1 MLEKLPK
8 EAREWAES
16 LPWKERRYVLSL
28 CHLLCAASPDIQASF
43 LDEYTAEGMITKIL
57 TDYDAQKTVETY
69 LAKFRIGTS
78 LTGETLRR
86 YIRQFYIH
94 SAQDMRRQPNKYL
107 ESALKLVASH
117 QEKNNILN
125 YILGFE
131 LLKMIFR
138 MSWLE
143 QERFY
148 RLQINQDDFYHRYI
162 KPIQYAHRVNKI
174 INPKDENVF
183 FAKRDYYIQK
193 PDINDKKLIELIM
206 LTFSTEQVCDLG
218 FGLSHSLKHIIFD
231 YDHIYHDQE
240 EKPQAFSV

>member
-1 MLEKLPK
+1 MLEKLPQQ
-8 EAREWAES
+8 AREWAES

-28 CHLLCAASPDIQASF
+28 CHLLCAATPEAQASF

-57 TDYDAQKTVETY
+57 MDYDAQKTAQIY
-69 LAKFRIGTS
+69 LSKFHINIS
-78 LTGETLRR
+78 LTGNILRK

-94 SAQDMRRQPNKYL
+94 SAQDMRRQLNQYL
-107 ESALKLVASH
+107 ESALKLMASQ

-131 LLKMIFR
+131 ILKMIFK

-148 RLQINQDDFYHRYI
+148 RLQINQDQFYHNYI
-162 KPIQYAHRVNKI
+162 KPIKSAHRLNKI
-174 INPKDENVF
+174 VNPKDENVF
-183 FAKRDYYIQK
+183 FAKRDYYVKK
-193 PDINDKKLIELIM
+193 PAIKDKKLIELIM

-218 FGLSHSLKHIIFD
+218 FGLSHSLKHIVFD
-231 YDHIYHDQE
+231 YDYIYNSKED
-240 EKPQAFSV
+240 KPQAFSA

>member
-1 MLEKLPK
+1 MLDKLPK
-8 EAREWAES
+8 EAQEWAES
-16 LPWKERRYVLSL
+16 LPWKQRRYVLSL
-28 CHLLCAASPDIQASF
+28 CHLLCAAPAEVQAAF

-57 TDYDAQKTVETY
+57 TDYDAQKTIELS
-69 LAKFRIGTS
+69 LAKFHITTS
-78 LTGETLRR
+78 LTGENLRK

-131 LLKMIFR
+131 IIKILFQ

-148 RLQINQDDFYHRYI
+148 RLQINQDEFYHRYV

-174 INPKDENVF
+174 VNPKDENVF
-183 FAKRDYYIQK
+183 FAKRDYYVQK
-193 PDINDKKLIELIM
+193 PEIKEKKLVELIM
-206 LTFSTEQVCDLG
+206 LTFSTEQVCNLG
-218 FGLSHSLKHIIFD
+218 FGLSHSLKHIVFD
-231 YDHIYHDQE
+231 YDYIYNEQE
-240 EKPQAFSV
+240 EKPQTFNL

>member
-28 CHLLCAASPDIQASF
+28 CHLLCAASAEVQAAF

-57 TDYDAQKTVETY
+57 MDYDAQNTATIY
-69 LAKFRIGTS
+69 LSKFHLDTS
-78 LTGETLRR
+78 LTGENLRN

-94 SAQDMRRQPNKYL
+94 SAQDMRCQPNKYL
-107 ESALKLVASH
+107 ESALKLVASN

-131 LLKMIFR
+131 ILKMLFQ

-148 RLQINQDDFYHRYI
+148 RLQINQDQFYHTYI
-162 KPIQYAHRVNKI
+162 KPIQSAHRLNKI
-174 INPKDENVF
+174 VNPKDENVF
-183 FAKRDYYIQK
+183 FAKRDYYVQK
-193 PDINDKKLIELIM
+193 PQITDKKLTELIM

-218 FGLSHSLKHIIFD
+218 FGLSHSLKHIVFD
-231 YDHIYHDQE
+231 YDYIYNSQE
-240 EKPQAFSV
+240 EKPQTFSV